1 VDAIIL
7 FSHGSVLCGAERNVL
22 AVAQRMR
29 ESGAA
34 PIVEVGFINYTEP
47 AFADAVARCVQQG
60 ATRIV
65 VAPYFLVAGKFVT
78 RELPG
83 EIAQARKKHPS
94 IEFAV
99 AEVVGFHELLAD
111 AILSSAEGARPPAAH
126 SETLR
131 EASGWCREDPKC
143 PLYGSNVC
151 HVKLRVAP

>member
-7 FSHGSVLCGAERNVL
+7 FSHGSVLCGAERNVM

-34 PIVEVGFINYTEP
+34 PIVEVGFVNYTEP
-47 AFADAVARCVQQG
+47 TFAAAVARCVEQM

-65 VAPYFLVAGKFVT
+65 IAPYFLVAGKFVT

-83 EIAQARKKHPS
+83 EIAQARRKHPS

-99 AEVVGFHELLAD
+99 AAVIGFHELLAD

-126 SETLR
+126 SATLR
-131 EASGWCREDPKC
+131 DASAWCREDPKC
-143 PLYGSNVC
+143 PLYGSDVC
-151 HVKLRVAP
+151 RVKLRVAT